1 MAFSRRDI
9 FRLLPQ
15 LTALAGSTATKS
27 FAAADSTLPSKA
39 YRFEDLPVHRSAQ
52 NASRPVLEGETHSGW
67 HIELHESDLQPGGT
81 PHPPHHHVHEEMF
94 LVREGTLEVT
104 IAGRTSRLGPG
115 SAAFVASNDE
125 HGIRNVGADDAQ
137 YFVLALGRDHS

>member
-27 FAAADSTLPSKA
+27 FAAEDSVLPSKA
-39 YRFEDLPVHRSAQ
+39 YRFEDLPVHRSEQ

-67 HIELHESDLQPGGT
+67 HIELHESDLQPGGM

-115 SAAFVASNDE
+115 SVAFVASNDE
-125 HGIRNVGADDAQ
+125 HGHTSQ
-137 YFVLALGRDHS
+137 HP

>member
-1 MAFSRRDI
+1 MVFSRRDI
-9 FRLLPQ
+9 CRLLPQ
-15 LTALAGSTATKS
+15 LTALVGSAATES
-27 FAAADSTLPSKA
+27 FAAEGSVLPSKT
-39 YRFEDLPVHRSAQ
+39 YRLENLPVHRSEQ